1 MLWELAT
8 NEDAPFAGF
17 KIKLGGGGEGW
28 VEIKVLAVRAR
39 AHARWQRS
47 CGGKAQGSRI
57 WATALLLRKR
67 DSGCNY
73 CSRSFATP
81 IAICKSIW
89 TNNSGQADA
98 SDKSRGLVTRDKALH
113 ATVCLSVRPS
123 VRRSCLYAAVIRN
136 GPFTSRLLSVSNVV
150 YLFSD
155 KVDYHSLYLL
165 YWSIT

>member
-1 MLWELAT
+1 MKT
-8 NEDAPFAGF
+8 GRFAGF
-17 KIKLGGGGEGW
+17 LNRGGELRLKYPGQGC
-28 VEIKVLAVRAR
+28 AR

-47 CGGKAQGSRI
+47 CRGKAQGSRI
-57 WATALLLRKR
+57 WATAQRKR

-89 TNNSGQADA
+89 TNNSGHADA

-113 ATVCLSVRPS
+113 ATDCLASVRPS
-123 VRRSCLYAAVIRN
+123 VRQSMLYAAVIRN

-150 YLFSD
+150 YLFPD

-165 YWSIT
+165 YRSIT